1 MKQNLTVQILI
12 GLPGVGKSHH
22 AQFMKLSNNRV
33 KVINRDEIRCDTI
46 AFKAAEAAL
55 KANRTDPA
63 ATLADEDKEFE
74 KFVKE
79 HKEIKGLDGEVD
91 EYERKLF
98 QITMKRLRSRSNP
111 RINFII
117 FDGCHTKWKSL
128 EELISCIKKYPEVYL
143 EVYIFGDD
151 KSSSEIPLNNKKEN
165 DYSDYQRWGFHNSI
179 PEEVFE
185 RKRKEL
191 KDLLDNHLKELQM
204 LTDYQCMEFIETGIV
219 FPLSE
224 YERGVSF

>member
-12 GLPGVGKSHH
+12 GVPGVGKSHH

-46 AFKAAEAAL
+46 AFKAAEAAM

-63 ATLADEDKEFE
+63 AALADEDKEFE
-74 KFVKE
+74 KFVE
-79 HKEIKGLDGEVD
+79 THKDIKGLHEEVD

-117 FDGCHTKWKSL
+117 FDGCHTQWNVL
-128 EELISCIKKYPEVYL
+128 EELIQTIKKYPEVYL
-143 EVYIFGDD
+143 EVFIFGDE
-151 KSSSEIPLNNKKEN
+151 KSPSEIPTNDKKEG
-165 DYSDYQRWGFHNSI
+165 DYTDYQRWGYHNAI
-179 PEEVFE
+179 PKEVLE

-204 LTDYQCMEFIETGIV
+204 LTDYQCMKVIETDFV